1 MTELDHTSFD
11 TLVADLGLLVGDGAM
26 GYKPRLFRF
35 VYYYDHP
42 PSMPWFPLKME
53 RVQFSTCDGILI
65 KFAYGSMD
73 SGSWITTLQNTRT
86 FMLRDGYLYLHNE
99 DLNYRYRRIALVD
112 GSPVPVDDSLNDQLN
127 KNLRGVF
134 T

>member
-11 TLVADLGLLVGDGAM
+11 TLVADLDLLVGDGAM
-26 GYKPRLFRF
+26 GCKPRIFCF
-35 VYYYDHP
+35 VYYDNHP

-53 RVQFSTCDGILI
+53 RVQVSACDGILI
-65 KFAYGSMD
+65 KLAWGSMD
-73 SGSWITTLQNTRT
+73 GGLWAPTTQATRY
-86 FMLRDGYLYLHNE
+86 FMLRNGYLYLHNQ
-99 DLNYRYRRIALVD
+99 DLNYRRIALVD